1 MAQNKNLS
9 QNITKLRNTSAYKE
23 FKAGYFRNVP
33 DMKGYLYKFKT
44 MDDLHL
50 YLVVDTS
57 NSAYSREYF
66 TSKNY
71 HFIIYKA
78 KSLEAFIEG
87 FYGIMSDLIDQINKI
102 LDKVQENKDIL
113 AGGIPHG
120 YKQNDAGEIVVD
132 PKEAIMVRKIYKLYT
147 EYGSIR
153 KIASELKSNFS
164 HVRDVLHDYRYE
176 KMKLP
181 IIPSSVL
188 KKARQKMD
196 ANRKNRTT

>member
-1 MAQNKNLS
+1 M
-9 QNITKLRNTSAYKE
+9 
-23 FKAGYFRNVP
+23 
-33 DMKGYLYKFKT
+33 
-44 MDDLHL
+44 
-50 YLVVDTS
+50 
-57 NSAYSREYF
+57 
-66 TSKNY
+66 
-71 HFIIYKA
+71 
-78 KSLEAFIEG
+78 
-87 FYGIMSDLIDQINKI
+87 
-102 LDKVQENKDIL
+102 
-113 AGGIPHG
+113 
-120 YKQNDAGEIVVD
+120 VD
-132 PKEAIMVRKIYKLYT
+132 PKEAIIVRKIYKLYT